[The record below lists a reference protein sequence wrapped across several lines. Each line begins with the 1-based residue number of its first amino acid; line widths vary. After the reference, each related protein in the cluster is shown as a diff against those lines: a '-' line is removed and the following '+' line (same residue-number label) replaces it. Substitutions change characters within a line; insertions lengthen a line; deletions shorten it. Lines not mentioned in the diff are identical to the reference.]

1 MIIWMNW
8 LHPLQMQAKRGKL
21 KIIFLKNSIS
31 SFQLIFFLLLTI

>member
-8 LHPLQMQAKRGKL
+8 LRPLQMQAKRGKL
-21 KIIFLKNSIS
+21 KIILLKNSIS